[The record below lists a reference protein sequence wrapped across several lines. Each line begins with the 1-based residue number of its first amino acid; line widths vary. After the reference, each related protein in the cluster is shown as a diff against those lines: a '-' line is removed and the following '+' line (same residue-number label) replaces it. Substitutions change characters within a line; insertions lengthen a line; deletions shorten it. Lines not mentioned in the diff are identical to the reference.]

1 MTPALVATNY
11 NDVSKSVTLLLNK
24 QCMITQIVNLSHGT
38 TFFQ

>member
-11 NDVSKSVTLLLNK
+11 NDVSKSVTLLNK
-24 QCMITQIVNLSHGT
+24 QRTITQIVNLSHGT